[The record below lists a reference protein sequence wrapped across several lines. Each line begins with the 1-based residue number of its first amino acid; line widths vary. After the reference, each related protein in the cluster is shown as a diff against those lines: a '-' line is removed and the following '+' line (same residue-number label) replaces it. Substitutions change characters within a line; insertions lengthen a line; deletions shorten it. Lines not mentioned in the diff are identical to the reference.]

1 MSQNEKKTVDE
12 INDDEIIND
21 DYDLKHDSNA
31 LSGNEDGYSDEGGK
45 VAFDKNNNRISSQQQ
60 REPAS
65 ERPSRHHQ
73 TQQHQD
79 QKEISIKEEEEDFAE
94 EVAKSKEKG
103 GAIRIVNSKQDFKLG
118 NFTRTKN

>member
-45 VAFDKNNNRISSQQQ
+45 VAFDKNNSRISSQQQ
-60 REPAS
+60 REPTS
-65 ERPSRHHQ
+65 ERSRQHQ

-79 QKEISIKEEEEDFAE
+79 QKEISIKEEEEDFVE
-94 EVAKSKEKG
+94 EVVKSKGKG
-103 GAIRIVNSKQDFKLG
+103 GAIRIVNTKQDFKLG
-118 NFTRTKN
+118 NFKRIKN

>member
-45 VAFDKNNNRISSQQQ
+45 VAFDKNNNRISSPQH

-79 QKEISIKEEEEDFAE
+79 QKEISIKEEEEDFVE

-118 NFTRTKN
+118 NFTRTTN